1 MHKRNNILITG
12 SSGLIGQ
19 ILLQNLPLEHTITGL
34 DITES
39 SDDRTSVANLQNLNE
54 IKHHYSNVDTV
65 IDLAGISNL
74 EADWNQIYSNNIPVT
89 YNSFEAAK
97 QSNVKRIIYAS
108 SNHVTGLYEYET
120 PYSDIISG
128 NYHKVDHSKLNHINS
143 GFKIKP
149 DSPYGIGKSFGESVA
164 KYYSEKFGI
173 SVICLRIG
181 TVNKYNRPMDT
192 RQFATLLTHRDL
204 VQLVSKSIN
213 AKPNIKYEI
222 FYGVSNNKWRIWDLT
237 ESAAK
242 ISYEPRDST
251 ESHRCS

>member
-39 SDDRTSVANLQNLNE
+39 SDDRTSAANLQNLNE
-54 IKHHYSNVDTV
+54 IKDHYSNVDTV

-181 TVNKYNRPMDT
+181 TVNKYNRPMDI

-242 ISYEPRDST
+242 ISYEPLDST
-251 ESHRCS
+251 ESHRDS

>member
-39 SDDRTSVANLQNLNE
+39 SDDRTSAANLQNLNE
-54 IKHHYSNVDTV
+54 IKDHYSNVDTV

-120 PYSDIISG
+120 PYSDIILG

-181 TVNKYNRPMDT
+181 TVNKYNRPMDI

-242 ISYEPRDST
+242 ISYEPLDST
-251 ESHRCS
+251 ESHRGN

>member
-19 ILLQNLPLEHTITGL
+19 ILLQSLRPEHTITGL

-97 QSNVKRIIYAS
+97 QNNVKRIIYAS

-120 PYSDIISG
+120 PYSDIILG
-128 NYHKVDHSKLNHINS
+128 NYH
-143 GFKIKP
+143 KP

-181 TVNKYNRPMDT
+181 TVNKYNRPMDI

-204 VQLVSKSIN
+204 VQLVSKSID

-242 ISYEPRDST
+242 ISYEPLDST
-251 ESHRCS
+251 ESHRET